1 MKVGPAALRGLVPMQ
16 SSLPLA
22 GSVTSAI
29 RRHCR
34 AASMLLL
41 MRARILHRIIGIALL
56 LPFFGWAITGMVFFI
71 KPGYAGAYEILTP
84 RHTL

>member
-1 MKVGPAALRGLVPMQ
+1 
-16 SSLPLA
+16 
-22 GSVTSAI
+22 
-29 RRHCR
+29 
-34 AASMLLL
+34 
-41 MRARILHRIIGIALL
+41 MRVRNLHRIIGIALL